1 MTYALSGALQA
12 AVYDLLQ
19 SDPGLTAMIG
29 DAVYDAVPGG
39 SLPETYVLLG
49 QEMAKDASDPEGAG
63 ADHRLTLSVITS
75 APGFSTAKG
84 CAAVVCDL
92 LHGAQPTLS
101 RGHVVDMAFLKA
113 TARRIDGAAGRQ
125 IDLQFRARVADA

>member
-19 SDPGLTAMIG
+19 GDPGLTALIG
-29 DAVYDAVPGG
+29 DAVFDAVPGG

-63 ADHRLTLSVITS
+63 AEHRLTLSVVTS

-84 CAAVVCDL
+84 CAAVISDL
-92 LHGAQPTLS
+92 LHGAEPALG
-101 RGHVVDMAFLKA
+101 RGRVVDMAFLKA
-113 TARRIDGAAGRQ
+113 TARRIDGASARR

>member
-19 SDPGLTAMIG
+19 SDPGLTALIG
-29 DAVYDAVPGG
+29 DAVFDAVPGG

-49 QEMAKDASDPEGAG
+49 QEVAKDLSDPQGAG
-63 ADHRLTLSVITS
+63 AEHRLTLS
-75 APGFSTAKG
+75 
-84 CAAVVCDL
+84 DL
-92 LHGAQPTLS
+92 LHGAEPALS

-113 TARRIDGAAGRQ
+113 TARPIDGASARQ

>member
-19 SDPGLTAMIG
+19 SDPGLTALIG

-49 QEMAKDASDPEGAG
+49 QEVAKDLSDPQGAG
-63 ADHRLTLSVITS
+63 AEHRLTLSVVTS

-84 CAAVVCDL
+84 CAAVISDL
-92 LHGAQPTLS
+92 LHRAEPALS
-101 RGHVVDMAFLKA
+101 RGRVVDMAFLKA
-113 TARRIDGAAGRQ
+113 TARRIDGASARR

>member
-49 QEMAKDASDPEGAG
+49 QEMAKDASDPEGA
-63 ADHRLTLSVITS
+63 DHRLTLSVITS

-84 CAAVVCDL
+84 CAALICDL
-92 LHGAQPTLS
+92 LHGAQPALS
-101 RGHVVDMAFLKA
+101 RGYVVDMAFLKA
-113 TARRIDGAAGRQ
+113 TGRRIDGAAGRQ

>member
-19 SDPGLTAMIG
+19 SDPGLTALIG
-29 DAVYDAVPGG
+29 DAVFDAVPGG

-49 QEMAKDASDPEGAG
+49 QEVAKDLSDPEGAG
-63 ADHRLTLSVITS
+63 AEHRLTLSVVS
-75 APGFSTAKG
+75 
-84 CAAVVCDL
+84 DL
-92 LHGAQPTLS
+92 LHGAVPALS
-101 RGHVVDMAFLKA
+101 RGRVVDMAFLKA
-113 TARRIDGAAGRQ
+113 TARRIDGASARR